1 MSSSIS
7 PDVMEKA
14 VRLAQEAGACHAET
28 VVALLEPFEQATGAG
43 TSLFAN
49 VNGEVVPF
57 EAAVAK
63 TRDGNAVLSPLFR
76 PGGKLD
82 VRRLS
87 HKQFLAIRATAPE
100 LLGLRSKG

>member
-1 MSSSIS
+1 MSSSIGT
-7 PDVMEKA
+7 DVMEKA
-14 VRLAQEAGACHAET
+14 VRLAQEGGACHPET

-49 VNGEVVPF
+49 VDGEIIPF

-63 TRDGNAVLSPLFR
+63 TRDGNAALSALFHA
-76 PGGKLD
+76 GDKLD

-87 HKQFLAIRATAPE
+87 HKQYLAVRSTAPE
-100 LLGLRSKG
+100 LLGLA